1 MIGVYNY
8 TVIITYLS
16 IVSACVGMNF
26 SMNGNIKMAIF
37 CLMFSGLCDMLD
49 GPVARTRKNRTETEV
64 KFGVQID
71 SLSDVI
77 AFGVQPAVLLYCA
90 IAHEFPNGSY
100 LVNIASVVGICL
112 LLCAVIRLAFFNV
125 SEEER
130 QKVEGNKRRTGYR
143 GLPVTNVA
151 YAVPIG
157 FLFRYS
163 GSSAVF
169 SWGMIGM
176 CALTAFLFVYDFPMV
191 KIHGRKLIILF
202 LIGVAIFTGVVL
214 A

>member
-8 TVIITYLS
+8 TVLITYLS
-16 IVSACVGMNF
+16 IVSACVGMTF
-26 SMNGNIKMAIF
+26 SMNGNVKAAIF

-49 GPVARTRKNRTETEV
+49 GPVARTRKNRTDTER

-90 IAHEFPNGSY
+90 VQHAVPESY
-100 LVNIASVVGICL
+100 LTTVAGVVAICL

-130 QKVEGNKRRTGYR
+130 VQKEGNKRRTGYR

-151 YAVPIG
+151 FTVPLG
-157 FLFRYS
+157 FLGMYS
-163 GSSAVF
+163 RSATVF
-169 SWGMIGM
+169 SWTMIAA
-176 CALTAFLFVYDFPMV
+176 CAATAFLFVYDFNMV
-191 KIHGRKLIILF
+191 KVHGKKLILLF
-202 LIGVAIFTGVVL
+202 LLGCVIFTGVVL